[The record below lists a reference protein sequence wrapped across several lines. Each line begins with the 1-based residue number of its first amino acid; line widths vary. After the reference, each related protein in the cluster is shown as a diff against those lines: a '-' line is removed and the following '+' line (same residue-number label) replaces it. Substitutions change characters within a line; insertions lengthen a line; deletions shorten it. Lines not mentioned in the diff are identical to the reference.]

1 MINIRFE
8 KIKIVS
14 CFLAV
19 ILMNSIGMAQSSA
32 YLDSV
37 SPDRSV
43 HFTTENTYPWTA
55 SFTNDGWVAKSGNR
69 NIHNSTSSMYA
80 TVIVPSGADADF
92 SFEYKISSQASYDAL
107 YVMVDGMALPEF
119 TAGVSGYSDA
129 TYHSCTVALT
139 AGTHTVEWYYSK
151 NASTNSGED
160 AAFIRNV
167 RLSLGYCPRPAN
179 VTPLAIGPYSAEF
192 SWNGQSSTGI
202 EYGPQG
208 FARGTGTSD
217 FITDTVYSL
226 IGLQPQTYYTLYLQS
241 YCPNGDTSVWI
252 SYTFRT
258 SCEPISSLPYVQD
271 FESWTSSSSISSTI
285 DPCWNRHTNY
295 QSSTMYPYV
304 NTSYSHSGTKSMYFY
319 GYNNNSPYSILVL
332 PPFED
337 TINSLQVSFWMYSSY
352 TSSNYAIQVGV
363 MTDPNDPSTFVAV
376 AQRNSTVA
384 SMWQAFDVPLQYYT
398 GRGKYI
404 ALKTATYCYAY
415 IDDITVDTIP
425 GCQRPTN
432 LRVTTTYATQAAITW
447 QGSASSYDV
456 EYGTP
461 GFPRGSGTT
470 VHVTGTNTMLS
481 GLSPNTCY
489 EVYVTSNCAN
499 GSHNRSYSLQF
510 RTSCGKISTMPFVEN
525 FEGLTASTLSSKL
538 PCWRSYCNYSSS
550 YPSITSYGGSNTVYM
565 YTYSSSVPA
574 NYYNYF
580 AIPEID
586 QNLFPLNTLQVSCR
600 IARPYSSTSYA
611 NKVAFGIMTDSSDI
625 ETFDTL
631 DIINFGSTSGWVDYT
646 YSLANYNGNGKFIAF
661 KGMTEGTQYYM
672 YFYFDDLVVD
682 KIPTCP
688 KPTELRVHSTYDPDD
703 IRISWKSHP
712 APARS
717 WDIAY
722 GPTGF
727 SPYIEGVH
735 ITDVTDTFYTLSGL
749 SVDTT
754 YDIYVR
760 SNCSAESSMWN
771 TTPVSVT
778 PGTVIVPYLGEETYY
793 LCDAVIYDNGGRM
806 QAYEPSSNGRV
817 TIYPMTTDSVINI
830 TGAYSTESGYDYI
843 SVYDGA
849 NVSGTRLAR
858 VSGTGILNC
867 TSTIGPLTLEFTSDV
882 GAEMSGF
889 ELHARCVA
897 PPDCRRPIPTV
908 LSVASRQVNVD
919 VISSPANNWITEYR
933 AGTSNF
939 TPGRGTGTTVVTN
952 SSNYFITGLQPQTTY
967 KAYVRTACG
976 GNDTSDWS
984 YAFTFTTPC
993 DPDTVLPVV
1002 EDFESYSN
1010 NVQISCWSHS
1020 SNTYPRTR
1028 IWPALSSNKTY
1039 ILFSQ
1044 QPNTLSYTAIK
1055 KVETSYPLQDLHLKF
1070 KLFGIDSASVFKV
1083 GIMTNP
1089 NDYSTF
1095 TQVAS
1100 FNLPDDYD
1108 WHNYDIPLSSYQGQ
1122 DGYIAFSAI
1131 NPYRTSSVYI
1141 DNLIIDTMQT
1151 CAVPTG
1157 VTSSQTGNDI
1167 TLSWNGQ
1174 GASEWLV
1181 QFGRR
1186 GFQTGTEPSY
1196 YTATPSMTV
1205 SRLLFDPN
1213 TEYDV
1218 YVRSICSAGDTSEW
1232 SLNPYRF
1239 VPQCDVWTL
1248 PHTENFETY
1257 IGSPYS
1263 NYKRVMPV
1271 CWNTVSTDAPTAFY
1285 APQIYEDTV
1294 MSLTGRYSLLLN
1306 SSSVIATPAIDNPL
1320 DSTMVEFFMN
1330 VENISTGLV
1339 VGIAEDTAFI
1349 PFDTLFNTRANE
1361 YQLHNVVFNGY
1372 TGNSHNIGFRN
1383 ISTVACDT
1391 MRVYIDSLTAM
1402 QRPACAGPS
1411 HLAVGNV
1418 TAHTAHVSWTERGA
1432 ATSWIIE
1439 YDTIGFTL
1447 GTGHSITVNTNPYV
1461 LTGLDSNLTYEV
1473 YVRSICPDGDTSGWI
1488 TFPTEFTLPR
1498 CDESCVYTL
1507 NLISPSGGFFDAE
1520 ILMSYNEIDTL
1531 VYGLRTGTSASN
1543 TIIACPE
1550 EILYFSW
1557 KSGRADDRCY
1567 FVLLHGE
1574 DTLYESGNQTEG
1586 LFYTLTCNS
1595 NDSCPRPGN
1604 LAVSCVDYQ
1613 TVDASWSGT
1622 GNYAVAC
1629 QQTGTANIIV
1639 QDTIRTNNYL
1649 NTYRISSLDP
1659 DVMYTWRVR
1668 NLCYVDSLSDWEV
1681 LNFKIA
1687 DNICVEPINLALD
1700 QNSLSHNSAKLRWHS
1715 FANNNSW
1722 QLRCFSYTS
1731 GFDSI
1736 YQLNDSVYTLRGLS
1750 SGVNYYATVR
1760 GVCASSANSVWSDT
1774 VAFITDVCDTVS
1786 EVSVSQ
1792 ITNNSAV
1799 VTWSADNLQTRWE
1812 VDYGTQGFPVGYG
1825 NTSQTTSKTYRMTGL
1840 NPGTVYDVYVRNV
1853 CGSDYF
1859 SVWSPKVRF
1868 KTTGTSSISTVE
1880 SNGVQMTVTPNP
1892 ATYSAHIA
1900 VEGISGETVFTV
1912 TDANGK
1918 VRLHETVTCNGTLDR
1933 KLDVSGFAKGAY
1945 FIHLTNE
1952 KTSIVEKL
1960 IVQ

>member
-1 MINIRFE
+1 MINTRFGKIR
-8 KIKIVS
+8 IVS

-19 ILMNSIGMAQSSA
+19 MLFNSIGMAQSSA
-32 YLDSV
+32 ELDSV

-179 VTPLAIGPYSAEF
+179 VSPISIGPYSAEF
-192 SWNGQSSTGI
+192 SWSGQSSTGI

-208 FARGTGTSD
+208 FVRGTGTSD
-217 FITDTVYSL
+217 FITDTTYTL
-226 IGLQPQTYYTLYLQS
+226 ISLQPQTYYTLYLQS

-258 SCEPISSLPYVQD
+258 SCEPIATLPYVQD
-271 FESWTSSSSISSTI
+271 FDSWTASSSVSSTI
-285 DPCWNRHTNY
+285 DPCWARHHNY
-295 QSSTMYPYV
+295 QNSIVYPYV
-304 NTSYSHSGTKSMYFY
+304 NTSYSHSGNNSMYFY
-319 GYNNNSPYSILVL
+319 GSSNNPYSMLVL
-332 PPFED
+332 PLFED
-337 TINSLQVSFWMYSSY
+337 TITSLQVSFWMYSSY
-352 TSSNYAIQVGV
+352 TSSTYGIQVGV
-363 MTDPNDPSTFVAV
+363 MTDPNDPSTFVPV
-376 AQRNSTVA
+376 VQRNSTVA
-384 SMWQAFDVPLQYYT
+384 STWQAFDVSLQNYV

-404 ALKTATYCYAY
+404 AFKTANNCYAY
-415 IDDITVDTIP
+415 IDDITVDVIP
-425 GCQRPTN
+425 DCARPTN
-432 LRVTTTYATQAAITW
+432 LRIGTTYATQAALSW
-447 QGSASSYDV
+447 QGVSGATYDV
-456 EYGTP
+456 EYGVP

-470 VHVTGTNTMLS
+470 LHVTGTNTMLT

-499 GSHNRSYSLQF
+499 GSSNRSYPLQF
-510 RTSCGKISTMPFVEN
+510 RTSCGKINALPFVEN
-525 FEGLTASTLSSKL
+525 FEGLSYSTLSSKL

-550 YPSITSYGGSNTVYM
+550 YPSITSYGGSNTVHM

-646 YSLANYNGNGKFIAF
+646 YSLANYQGNGKFIAF
-661 KGMTEGTQYYM
+661 KAMTEGTQYYM

-682 KIPTCP
+682 RIPTCP
-688 KPTELRVHSTYDPDD
+688 QPTNLRVHSTYDPDD
-703 IRISWKSHP
+703 IRISWESYP

-760 SNCSAESSMWN
+760 SNCNSESSMWC

-778 PGTVIVPYLGEETYY
+778 PGTVIIPFSGEETYY
-793 LCDAVIYDNGGRM
+793 LCDAMVYDNGGRL
-806 QAYEPSSNGRV
+806 QNYEEGSNGKV
-817 TIYPMTTDSVINI
+817 IIHPMTTDSVINI
-830 TGAYSTESGYDYI
+830 SGTYATESGYDYI

-849 NVSGTRLAR
+849 GTSGTRLAR
-858 VSGTGILNC
+858 LSGNGSLNC
-867 TSTIGPLTLEFTSDV
+867 TSTIGALTLEFTSDV
-882 GAEMSGF
+882 GVEKSGL

-908 LSVASRQVNVD
+908 LSVSSRQVNID

-933 AGTSNF
+933 AGTGNF

-952 SSNYFITGLQPQTTY
+952 SSNFTITGLQPQTSY
-967 KAYVRTACG
+967 KAYMRTACG

-984 YAFTFTTPC
+984 YAFSFTTPC
-993 DPDTVLPVV
+993 DPDTVLPIV
-1002 EDFESYSN
+1002 EDFESYGN
-1010 NVQISCWSHS
+1010 NAQISCWTHSTTSYPRIRVWPTGS
-1020 SNTYPRTR
+1020 SNR
-1028 IWPALSSNKTY
+1028 TY

-1044 QPNTLSYTAIK
+1044 QPNKVNYMAVK
-1055 KVETSYPLQDLHLKF
+1055 KIETQYRLQDLHVKF
-1070 KLFGIDSASVFKV
+1070 RLFGIDSAAVFTM
-1083 GIMTNP
+1083 GIMGTP
-1089 NDYSTF
+1089 DDYTTF
-1095 TQVAS
+1095 TPVAS
-1100 FNLPDDYD
+1100 FNVPDDYD
-1108 WHNYDIPLSSYQGQ
+1108 WHNFDIPLSSFQGQ

-1131 NPYRTSSVYI
+1131 NPYRACSVYI
-1141 DNLIIDTMQT
+1141 DDLVIDTMET
-1151 CAVPTG
+1151 CAVPTEM
-1157 VTSSQTGNDI
+1157 TSAVVGNNVSF
-1167 TLSWNGQ
+1167 SWNGN

-1186 GFQTGTEPSY
+1186 GFQIGTEPSY
-1196 YTATPSMTV
+1196 LTRTPSMMV
-1205 SRLLFDPN
+1205 SQSMFAPN

-1218 YVRSICSAGDTSEW
+1218 YVRSICGVGDTSGW
-1232 SLNPYRF
+1232 SLNPHRF

-1263 NYKRVMPV
+1263 KYERIMPT
-1271 CWNTVSTDAPTAFY
+1271 CWSVVKTAAPTAFY
-1285 APQIYEDTV
+1285 APQIYED
-1294 MSLTGRYSLLLN
+1294 SALALAGRHTLLLN
-1306 SSSVIATPAIDNPL
+1306 SQSTIATPTIDNPL

-1330 VENISTGLV
+1330 VENLATGLV
-1339 VGIAEDTAFI
+1339 VGIVEDTAFM
-1349 PFDTLFNTRANE
+1349 PFDTVFNTRANE
-1361 YQLHNVVFNGY
+1361 YQLHNAVFNGY
-1372 TGNSHNIGFRN
+1372 NGSSHNIGFRN
-1383 ISTVACDT
+1383 MSTVACDT
-1391 MRVYIDSLTAM
+1391 MRVYIDSLTVM
-1402 QRPACAGPS
+1402 PRPNCAGPS
-1411 HLAVGNV
+1411 HLAVSDV
-1418 TAHTAHVSWTERGA
+1418 TAHTAHLSWTERGA

-1447 GTGHSITVNTNPYV
+1447 GTGHSLTVNTNPYV
-1461 LTGLDSNLTYEV
+1461 LTGLDSNLSYEI
-1473 YVRSICPDGDTSGWI
+1473 YVRSICPEGDTSDWV

-1507 NLISPSGGFFDAE
+1507 NLISPTGGFFDAK
-1520 ILMSYNEIDTL
+1520 IFMSYNEIDTMT
-1531 VYGLRTGTSASN
+1531 YELRSGTSASY

-1557 KSGRADDRCY
+1557 KSGRADERCY

-1574 DTLYESGNQTEG
+1574 DTLYESGSQTEG
-1586 LFYTLTCNS
+1586 LFYTVTCNS

-1604 LAVSCVDYQ
+1604 LSISCVDYQ
-1613 TVDASWSGT
+1613 TVDAVWTGT

-1629 QQTGTANIIV
+1629 QQTGTANIV
-1639 QDTIRTNNYL
+1639 AQDTIRTNSYL

-1681 LNFKIA
+1681 LNFEIA
-1687 DNICVEPINLALD
+1687 DNICVEPISLRLE

-1736 YQLNDSVYTLRGLS
+1736 YQLTDSVYTLRGLS
-1750 SGVNYYATVR
+1750 SGVTYYATVR
-1760 GVCASSANSVWSDT
+1760 GVCANSANSVWSDT
-1774 VAFITDVCDTVS
+1774 ITFITDVCDSVS

-1792 ITNNSAV
+1792 ITNTSAV

-1825 NTSQTTSKTYRMTGL
+1825 NTTQTTSKTYRMTGL

-1853 CGSDYF
+1853 CGNDYF
-1859 SVWSPKVRF
+1859 SVWSHKVRF
-1868 KTTGTSSISTVE
+1868 KTTGTSSISTAE

-1892 ATYSAHIA
+1892 ATYSAQIA
-1900 VEGISGETVFTV
+1900 VEGLSGETIFTV
-1912 TDANGK
+1912 TDVNGK
-1918 VRLHETVTCNGTLDR
+1918 VCLRERVVCDGSLNR

-1952 KTSIVEKL
+1952 KANIVEKL